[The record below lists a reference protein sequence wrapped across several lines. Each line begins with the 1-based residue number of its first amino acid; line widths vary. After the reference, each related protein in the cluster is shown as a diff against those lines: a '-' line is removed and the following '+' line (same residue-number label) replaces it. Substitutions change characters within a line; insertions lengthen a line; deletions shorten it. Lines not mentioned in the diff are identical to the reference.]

1 MENLKDKLSRGF
13 KRGSKFLVAAE
24 LLHRIVDK
32 NEPIRPSLLLQLLNR
47 AHKEVYF
54 YIKEKL
60 CAWCGREAISF
71 KSENHKREYHQTG
84 FCQSCQAK
92 TKRGVKLD
100 DKRKRRSKIFQRLA

>member
-54 YIKEKL
+54 YIKE
-60 CAWCGREAISF
+60 
-71 KSENHKREYHQTG
+71 
-84 FCQSCQAK
+84 
-92 TKRGVKLD
+92 
-100 DKRKRRSKIFQRLA
+100 

>member
-13 KRGSKFLVAAE
+13 KRCSKFLVAAE

-84 FCQSCQAK
+84 FCQSCQDEEEHQELK
-92 TKRGVKLD
+92 PKEELN
-100 DKRKRRSKIFQRLA
+100 

>member
-54 YIKEKL
+54 ISKKNYALGVDEKQSALSQKIIRGNIIKPAFVRAAKMKKNT
-60 CAWCGREAISF
+60 
-71 KSENHKREYHQTG
+71 KS
-84 FCQSCQAK
+84 
-92 TKRGVKLD
+92 
-100 DKRKRRSKIFQRLA
+100 

>member
-60 CAWCGREAISF
+60 CAWCGREAISLSQKIIRGNIIKPAF
-71 KSENHKREYHQTG
+71 VRAAKMKKNTKS
-84 FCQSCQAK
+84 
-92 TKRGVKLD
+92 
-100 DKRKRRSKIFQRLA
+100 